1 MNSENQDNFY
11 LKFRTPIT
19 YAIIVILAGGVF
31 FYTQINSSLFPE
43 ITFPKIKVIA
53 DNGEQPIDKMMITVT
68 KPLEEAIKQTPD
80 LTLVKST
87 TSRGSCEISAFLD
100 WKADINVSQSLMES
114 RINQIRNELPPSTNI
129 TIDQM
134 NPSILPVMGFILE
147 SSTLNNIE
155 LKMLANY
162 TVKPFLS
169 RIDGVSKIQV
179 MGGKDKEYTVELK
192 RDKMAE
198 FKITPSIIRDV
209 FDRTNFIISNGFN
222 TDYRRLYLSL
232 TVSQL
237 RNMDDLENLVVLNNK
252 QRIVLLKDIADIS
265 IKEKIEYIKINADGK
280 EGVLVNIVKQPKTNL
295 IVLAQNVRD
304 QMKDLQKLLPPG
316 VTIKSYY
323 DQSEFVNESIKSVSD
338 ALWIGLLFAIVITF
352 IFLRKLDASLSVL
365 LTIPTTMALTI
376 VTLYALN
383 YTLNLMTLGAIAAS
397 VGLIIDDAIVVVEQI
412 HRTREEHPEES
423 PPALIHRAIKYLF
436 PAMVGSSLSTIVI
449 FLPFSFMT
457 GVAGAYFKVLAYTM
471 IVTLVCSYFVTW
483 LGLPVLYLY
492 FAGKGNLGSSN
503 SHPTS
508 EFKFIR
514 YLVKHPIYA
523 GAIIIILIAV
533 TAFIIP
539 RLKSG
544 FLPEMDEG
552 SIVLDY
558 VTPPGTSL
566 EETDA
571 ILKKID
577 RIVISNPDVETYS
590 RRTGTQLGFFITEPN
605 IGDYLIKLK
614 NKRKKSTDEV
624 IADIR
629 SEIDK
634 LNLPITTD
642 FGQVVNDMLGDLM
655 SSVQPIEVKIFGDNQ
670 GLLEQYSERVAEEV
684 DSVQGTEDVFNG
696 IVIAGPTLEYQPN
709 SDELARYGL
718 TPDDLQFQVQ
728 NYTEGNIIGSI
739 PEKEQMTNIRMFSS
753 KTRNPDIDR
762 IKQLPLFLPDGTLKP
777 INEFTALDVK
787 KGSAEI
793 NRENLKS
800 VIRVTARLGNRD
812 LGSVMKDIR
821 NKVGSTILLPQ
832 GFTIVYGGAYA
843 EQQRSFN
850 ELLLILISASLF
862 VLTVLLVLFRE
873 VFGSVI
879 IFFISILGLSGSF
892 MALYFTGIPLN
903 VGSYTGVIM
912 IVGIIA
918 ENAFFTFHQFKNL
931 AGTYSTED
939 AIVKAVSIRLR
950 PNLMTA
956 TGAIIALMPLALA
969 LGTGAQLH
977 QPLAIAVIGGFVI
990 AQILL
995 LVVLP
1000 ALINIAYRNRFNV
1013 Q

>member
-11 LKFRTPIT
+11 LKFKTPIT
-19 YAIIVILAGGVF
+19 YAIIVILAGGIF

-129 TIDQM
+129 TIEQM

-179 MGGKDKEYTVELK
+179 MGGKDKEYSVELK

-198 FKITPSIIRDV
+198 FKITPSMIRDV
-209 FDRTNFIISNGFN
+209 FDKTNFIISNGFN

-237 RNMDDLENLVVLNNK
+237 RNMDDLKNLVVLNNK

-280 EGVLVNIVKQPKTNL
+280 EGVLVNIVKQPNTNL

-316 VTIKSYY
+316 VTIKTYY

-352 IFLRKLDASLSVL
+352 IFLRKIDASLSVL
-365 LTIPTTMALTI
+365 LTIPTTIALTI

-423 PPALIHRAIKYLF
+423 PPTLINRAIKYLF

-523 GAIIIILIAV
+523 GVVIILLIAV

-577 RIVISNPDVETYS
+577 KIVIADPDVETYS

-605 IGDYLIKLK
+605 TGDYLIKLK
-614 NKRKKSTDEV
+614 NKRNESTDEV

-655 SSVQPIEVKIFGDNQ
+655 SSVQPIEVKIFGDNHQ
-670 GLLEQYSERVAEEV
+670 LLEQYAERVAKEV

-696 IVIAGPTLEYQPN
+696 IVIAGPALEYLPK

-718 TPDDLQFQVQ
+718 SPDDLQFQVQ
-728 NYTEGNIIGSI
+728 NYTEGNVVGNIL
-739 PEKEQMTNIRMFSS
+739 EKEQLTNIRMFSS
-753 KTRNPDIDR
+753 KTRDPDIDR
-762 IKQLPLFLPDGTLKP
+762 IKQLPIFLPDGTLKP
-777 INEFTALDVK
+777 INDFAVLEVK
-787 KGSAEI
+787 KGTAEI

-800 VIRVTARLGNRD
+800 VIYVTARLGKRD

-821 NKVGSTILLPQ
+821 NKVGSAILLPQ

-850 ELLLILISASLF
+850 ELLLILITACLF
-862 VLTVLLVLFRE
+862 VLSVLLILFRE
-873 VFGSVI
+873 VSGSII
-879 IFFISILGLSGSF
+879 IFFISILGISGSF

-931 AGTYSTED
+931 AGTFSTEE

-1000 ALINIAYRNRFNV
+1000 ALINIAYRNRYKGT
-1013 Q
+1013 